1 MGEFIK
7 RLGNYKK
14 IIISFLIV
22 ILVFVLILL
31 YETVYL
37 DSVSKIKMTLNGESK
52 VEIELN
58 QTYQDLKATAQFR
71 KKDITNDIKITS
83 NLDTSKIGEY
93 YILYQVKYK
102 NKTESLKRSITVV
115 DKEAPIITLNGDD
128 KIELEEGSN
137 FTDPFVT
144 AIDNY
149 DGDITQKVTMEGT
162 VDTNTIGTYTITYH
176 AKDSSNNEAVATRT
190 VEIIKRKVVYK
201 PCIAVLNYHFFYSD
215 GEVCGQSICLNTN
228 KFEEQL
234 KYLKD
239 NNYKTLTM
247 QEFVD
252 WIYGRIELPQKS
264 VLLTIDDGAL
274 GTGIHNGNKLIP
286 LLEKYQVH
294 ATLFLITGW
303 WDINNYRSNYLDIE
317 SHTNDMHNEGFCS
330 GVTRGAR
337 MLCSSHDVALTDLK
351 KSIEITGSKKAFC
364 YPFYAYNDAAIQV
377 VKEAGFEVAFAGGG
391 YKATRNSNKY
401 AVPRFPI
408 QSSITLDTFISYIS

>member
-14 IIISFLIV
+14 TIISFLIV
-22 ILVFVLILL
+22 ILAFVLILL
-31 YETVYL
+31 YETIYL

-58 QTYQDLKATAQFR
+58 QTYQDLKASAQFR

-176 AKDSSNNEAVATRT
+176 AKDSSNNESVATRT
-190 VEIIKRKVVYK
+190 VEIIKRKIVYK
-201 PCIAVLNYHFFYSD
+201 PGIAVLNYHFFYSD

-252 WIYGRIELPQKS
+252 WIYGRIELPKKS